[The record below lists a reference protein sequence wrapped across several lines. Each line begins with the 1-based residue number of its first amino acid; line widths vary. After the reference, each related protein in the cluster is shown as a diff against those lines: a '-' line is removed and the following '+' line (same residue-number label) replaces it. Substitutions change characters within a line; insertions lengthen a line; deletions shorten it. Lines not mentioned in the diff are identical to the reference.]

1 MMRKGL
7 ERKRKLARED
17 VRDVWEQTACSED
30 FSLRMIRGHPF
41 GSAAAPFSGSCQSC
55 VFISR

>member
-30 FSLRMIRGHPF
+30 FSLRMIRGHPS